1 MRLFACGESEVVRL
15 TRPTGAT
22 ARQQISVQEL
32 IQRVRAENSPPAAAD
47 RVRVAAA
54 PEKGRAQPDG
64 FTRWLVAGA
73 GLVTALSA
81 FALVSFAVSDDP
93 ERVPA
98 TQPGHL
104 PAVSVPITFAG
115 TRTVTETVEPPLSA
129 IDPTFYQPYGSPYAS
144 YYAPAK

>member
-32 IQRVRAENSPPAAAD
+32 IQRVRAENSAPATAD
-47 RVRVAAA
+47 RVDQRVRAVVAR
-54 PEKGRAQPDG
+54 EKGRAQPDSV
-64 FTRWLVAGA
+64 TRWLVVGA
-73 GLVTALSA
+73 GVVTALSA

-93 ERVPA
+93 EPVPA
-98 TQPGHL
+98 TQPGRP

-115 TRTVTETVEPPLSA
+115 TRTVTETVEPPIS
-129 IDPTFYQPYGSPYAS
+129 TFYLPYGSPYGS
-144 YYAPAK
+144 YYTPAK